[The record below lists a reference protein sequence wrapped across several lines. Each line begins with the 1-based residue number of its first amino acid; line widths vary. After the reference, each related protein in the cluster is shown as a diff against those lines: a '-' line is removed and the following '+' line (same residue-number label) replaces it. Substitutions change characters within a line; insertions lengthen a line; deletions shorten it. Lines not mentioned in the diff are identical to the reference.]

1 MQCKYIKS
9 NQRQCKARS
18 TKKSEY
24 CFDLNQSIE
33 EQKLIA
39 LCDLIIDS
47 YLLDRKNSNNKQL
60 IIDNKDINC

>member
-1 MQCKYIKS
+1 MKNTNVKLI
-9 NQRQCKARS
+9 N
-18 TKKSEY
+18 
-24 CFDLNQSIE
+24 CFDLNISTE

-47 YLLDRKNSNNKQL
+47 YLLDRKNNKNKQL